1 MEENK
6 HDKFKRIAT
15 KRVNDILNKIDILG
29 NCSNKSNYSYTE
41 EDVQKIFRAI
51 DLKLKETRGSFKTKK
66 DQGFEL

>member
-6 HDKFKRIAT
+6 HEKFKRIAT
-15 KRVNDILNKIDILG
+15 KRVNDILNKIDVLG

-51 DLKLKETRGSFKTKK
+51 ELKLKETKTSFKTKK
-66 DQGFEL
+66 EKGFEL

>member
-1 MEENK
+1 MKENK

-41 EDVQKIFRAI
+41 EDIQKIFRAI
-51 DLKLKETRGSFKTKK
+51 DTKLKDTRSVFKSKK
-66 DQGFEL
+66 DKGFEL